1 MYFPSA
7 GLIDPDGPGDD
18 DDIEASRHSVSKKRQ
33 ARLSDVEVTLSA
45 HSLSL
50 VVPSSFLSQVDE
62 ETTALTPNKP
72 TATATVSSPFS
83 FGRNSNARPP
93 SEDKDV
99 APPSRPASQLL
110 SSPSISEPP
119 PALEGWLDKKQNGRM
134 GQWQRRYF
142 RVLEKANQLAYYK
155 TDNPSENPAGTVDLK
170 MISEV
175 SVAEKDSKTDASRFN
190 IDTGDRVM
198 KLRASSTAEG
208 ARWIE
213 ELNAWREHALLSFS

>member
-1 MYFPSA
+1 
-7 GLIDPDGPGDD
+7 
-18 DDIEASRHSVSKKRQ
+18 
-33 ARLSDVEVTLSA
+33 
-45 HSLSL
+45 
-50 VVPSSFLSQVDE
+50 VPSSFLSQVDE

-99 APPSRPASQLL
+99 APPSRPTSQLL

-155 TDNPSENPAGTVDLK
+155 TDKCVPPSLRLDPSLSDPPSLHSPSENPAGTVDLK